1 MACPGVSALNPV
13 CQVKGVVGS
22 VASSV
27 FDQIARDFGQVAG
40 DAVNWLWGQLSSATA
55 IDLSGAGIRADLL
68 ATGAIAVVL
77 TSILFLVQVIWSA
90 LRREPGGLLRAVS
103 GLAVAFVGSAF
114 AIAATKILLT
124 LVDGLSAGVVQFA
137 MGTNIE
143 GLGRKLVAVQAITA
157 VNPAGE
163 LLLALVV
170 LAAVVTVWVAL
181 MIRKL
186 LIIVSAVFA
195 PVAFSGATADVT
207 RGWVRKWIEMVVAL
221 ASAKLI
227 LVVIFMV
234 GVSVLDGAG
243 STGSTGAGQAITQTV
258 IGALILLMGGLA
270 PWLAIKM
277 VHFAGDSFQATH
289 AHVAAATAG
298 AATIIAAPHKVTSLA
313 SQGQQIKGHLT
324 KLGGSSN
331 GGGGSKQ
338 PASTAQQP
346 SAAGPAAIAPAAA
359 NGASAGTGAAA
370 GAGPAGV
377 AVAAGSAVVNGAKS
391 ATTTAAATTGQQ
403 LAQSP
408 PQPQPPAPPP
418 KSR

>member
-13 CQVKGVVGS
+13 CQVNGIAAS
-22 VASSV
+22 AASSV
-27 FDQIARDFGQVAG
+27 FDQIAHDFGQVAG
-40 DAVNWLWGQLSSATA
+40 DAVNWLWAQLSGATA

-90 LRREPGGLLRAVS
+90 VRREPGGLLRAVG
-103 GLAVAFVGSAF
+103 GLGVAFVGSAF

-124 LVDGLSAGVVQFA
+124 LVDGLSAGVVQVA
-137 MGTNIE
+137 MGTNIG

-243 STGSTGAGQAITQTV
+243 SSGAGAGQAITQTV
-258 IGALILLMGGLA
+258 IGALILLMGGFA

-289 AHVAAATAG
+289 AHAGAATAG

-313 SQGQQIKGHLT
+313 AQGQQIKGHLT
-324 KLGGSSN
+324 KLGDN
-331 GGGGSKQ
+331 GGSSKQ
-338 PASTAQQP
+338 PASTAQQA

-359 NGASAGTGAAA
+359 TGASAGTGAAA
-370 GAGPAGV
+370 AAGPAGV
-377 AVAAGSAVVNGAKS
+377 AVAAGSAVADGAKS
-391 ATTTAAATTGQQ
+391 AATTTAAATTGQQ

-408 PQPQPPAPPP
+408 AQPQLPATPP